1 MHQTRERTRKRKD
14 SFQKHFL
21 PRKKVCRFC
30 EKDIKDIDYKRVDI
44 LRRYIPE
51 RGKIAPRRVTGTCAR
66 HQRKLTIAIKRAR
79 TLALIPYISD

>member
-1 MHQTRERTRKRKD
+1 MYQTRDKNRRRKS
-14 SFQKHFL
+14 SFQKHFS

-30 EKDIKDIDYKRVDI
+30 EKDIKDIDYKRADI

-79 TLALIPYISD
+79 TLALIPYLSD

>member
-1 MHQTRERTRKRKD
+1 MYQTRDKNRRRK
-14 SFQKHFL
+14 SSIQKHFS

-79 TLALIPYISD
+79 TLALIPYLSD